1 MHQPFAAPLGRRI
14 AKIRGIR
21 GIGTEMFAKELGLS
35 IADVKSLEESD
46 TIEDETLEKV
56 ANALGVTAESIKN
69 FNDDAVN
76 INIQN
81 MNQQASVYHY
91 NFNPVDKIVELYED
105 LLRLEREKIKELERK
120 LAEK

>member
-14 AKIRGIR
+14 AKIRGLR
-21 GIGTEMFAKELGLS
+21 GIGPEMFAKELGLS
-35 IADVKSLEESD
+35 VADVEALEESETVD
-46 TIEDETLEKV
+46 DETLGKI
-56 ANALGVTAESIKN
+56 ANALGVTAESIRT

-91 NFNPVDKIVELYED
+91 NFNPVDKIVALYED
-105 LLRLEREKIKELERK
+105 LLRLEREKIQVLEKK